1 MAPDRTIFHL
11 VKKKKIPD
19 RLPLSRIMACTLLS
33 LSYAPEVSYIV
44 ICGKDLPPI

>member
-19 RLPLSRIMACTLLS
+19 LLPLSRIMACTLLS
-33 LSYAPEVSYIV
+33 LSYTPDFIPMSQSVLL
-44 ICGKDLPPI
+44 KL